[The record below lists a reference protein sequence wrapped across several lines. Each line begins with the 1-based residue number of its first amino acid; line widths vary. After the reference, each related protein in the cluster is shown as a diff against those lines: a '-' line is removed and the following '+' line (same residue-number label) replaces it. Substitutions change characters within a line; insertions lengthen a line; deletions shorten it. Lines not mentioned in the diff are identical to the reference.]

1 MPAKDREKRLATRR
15 AWREKNKEKLAAK
28 AALFYEKNREKCQAW
43 SRAWH
48 QRNRCAVQ
56 LILPLGNSNRL
67 YKKRKQQA
75 GYRERRKSRSPEEK
89 AKRAESNK
97 ASAKRM
103 YQANR
108 EKHLER
114 SRLWR
119 LANPEKV
126 KAMKRLRKGRVR
138 AAKNGIVRVRS
149 IVIPRLLSAQNGCCS
164 ACSVSLA
171 SGYEL
176 DHIVPIAKGGKH
188 DEGNFQLL
196 CKRCN
201 NRKGVMDNADFMK
214 MMEVEAGF
222 YCKKCCRG

>member
-56 LILPLGNSNRL
+56 LILPLGNRNRL
-67 YKKRKQQA
+67 YKKRKQQS
-75 GYRERRKSRSPEEK
+75 GYRKRITSEVRL
-89 AKRAESNK
+89 ARAESKK

-103 YQANR
+103 YQRNR

-114 SRLWR
+114 ARAWR
-119 LANPEKV
+119 LANMEKV
-126 KAMKRLRKGRVR
+126 RAMKRLRKGRVR

-149 IVIPRLLSAQNGCCS
+149 VVIPGLLLAQNGCC
-164 ACSVSLA
+164 AGCSVSLDG
-171 SGYEL
+171 GYDL

-214 MMEVEAGF
+214 MMEGEAGF